1 MVRDVILAETI
12 RYHERMLRRYNRS
25 LILYSTIWHM
35 LQRELRTES
44 DFRIRERLSERAL
57 YCYDYFLYQRGMRDY
72 HCFMIDF
79 WRRRVETNGTFIAR
93 PRMPSRRE
101 YNL

>member
-1 MVRDVILAETI
+1 MVRDVIMAETI
-12 RYHERMLRRYNRS
+12 RYHRRMYRRYNAS
-25 LILYSTIWHM
+25 LIPVRTIWHM

-44 DFRIRERLSERAL
+44 DFRIRERLSERAA
-57 YCYDYFLYQRGMRDY
+57 YCYDYFEYKRRMRDY
-72 HCFMIDF
+72 HYFMIDF
-79 WRRRVETNGTFIAR
+79 WCRRVDRNGTFIAR